1 MRSHFILRMGTIVM
15 AQSKPKVTVL
25 TVTKRG
31 GWSKVAIECLERQT
45 FKDFNWVIVY
55 EPGEILY
62 EDTKRLSRSKLD
74 ITLVQAP
81 IPKRVSNLSASDNE
95 GLRACTGKYVMFY
108 QDFIIL
114 EDDCMEKLV
123 KLAKPDL
130 FLTTLTRNVE
140 GDEEDPRYT
149 WQDEVRECHAVEWEE
164 NVSMAPL
171 KAFKELGGYDEEYDN
186 GWAWNNCNVAERAD
200 MLGYRFLL
208 DETNRPQLIF
218 HVKEPVLNPNM
229 PENGDLHD
237 KTMNAIRAGK
247 KPLKLNYL

>member
-1 MRSHFILRMGTIVM
+1 MKH
-15 AQSKPKVTVL
+15 PKITVL

-31 GWSKVAIECLERQT
+31 GWAKVAIESLQRQT

-55 EPGEILY
+55 EAGEILY
-62 EDTKRLSRSKLD
+62 EDTVRLSKSNLD

-81 IPKRVSNLSASDNE
+81 IPKRISNLSASDNA

-130 FLTTLTRNVE
+130 FLTTLTKNVE
-140 GDEEDPRYT
+140 GDEEDPRYK
-149 WQDEVRECHAVEWEE
+149 WLDEVRECYPQEWEE
-164 NVSMAPL
+164 NVAMAPL

-218 HVKEPVLNPNM
+218 HVKEPVLNPDM
-229 PENGDLHD
+229 PPNGELHD
-237 KTMNAIRAGK
+237 KTMKDIRSGK